1 MKKSLTLFFVVLMG
15 LIFTFASLSVSG
27 GKEQGIKCLH
37 STVKAPDVKSSAVA
51 KRGPEFRKIPLYFI
65 PNRGQVNEKA
75 RFYAK
80 TPRYTLWMTKEG
92 LVFDSIRKGERDVS
106 RLIFL
111 GSNKKPGM
119 VPIEMTRHKVNYF
132 KGKDSS
138 KWQKGIRTSK
148 AVLYQNVYQDI
159 DLKVYG
165 IETQVE
171 YDWIVKPGADP
182 GNIRFKYQQVS
193 KTHIDQDGNLVIETA
208 FGEMMHK
215 KPVSYQM
222 IDGKRVPVKSEFRKT
237 GGNTY
242 GFKVEKYNRDYQ
254 LVIDP
259 MVAITYSTYLGGSVD
274 EEGFG
279 IEVDSTGIYV
289 IGYTNSPDF
298 PTAGSCLNSY
308 TANDDIFVT
317 KFTPDGSGLIYS
329 DIIGGSSRDRGT
341 DLVVAANGHA
351 FGTAY
356 TYSNDLPANNSR
368 AGKRDAVFFEL
379 DATGCLVCLWY
390 MGGTEN
396 DSGTGIAL
404 DSSNNACIAVYTNS
418 PDFPVT
424 PGAYQNSL
432 QGNYDVFILKRNCTD
447 ILFATY
453 LGGSDKDIAYGVALD
468 SSNDIYISGFTE
480 SSDLPVTV
488 DAFQTVFG
496 GESDAFVCKLE
507 ADGSDLVYCTYL
519 GGSEVDNGAYIAVDG
534 SGNAYITGET
544 ESDDFPVIDAI
555 REIRAGQ
562 KDAFISKLN
571 AAGSDLVY
579 STYYGGSLDN
589 DGGWRLVL
597 DASGAAY
604 VMGYT
609 GSENFPVKNA
619 FQEEL
624 GGGGDVWMAK
634 IDANG
639 THVVYATY
647 LGGTGNEVLGEYKG
661 DIALGSDGDV
671 YVTSGTI
678 SDDFPVH
685 NPYQCY
691 PMGGK
696 EVFVTRYS
704 FSGCAPVLWVDKTLL
719 NFGVNVDGDT
729 TSTQR
734 FIIRNIGGGELE
746 WEITDNAAWL
756 QCTPTTGR
764 NFGVVEVSLD
774 NVDGL
779 AVGHHEAE
787 ITITAPNAADSPK
800 TIYVTLWKHAANPQP
815 GFNMPFGSFDNPE
828 DGSTVYGSV
837 PLSGWALDDI
847 EVESVKLYYED
858 GPNLVYVSE
867 ATFVDGARP
876 DVWQVYPDYP
886 YSQRAGWGYVLL
898 SNLYG
903 NGSYNFHAIAEDKEG
918 HQVTLGIKTLQ
929 ISNSVY
935 PFGNID
941 LPEPGG
947 VASGSDYQVCGWALT
962 PLPCSIDEV
971 VVFVDGEEL
980 GEASYGFY
988 RADIASLFPGY
999 NDSNG
1004 AGFCIDFNTI
1014 GYRNGMHT
1022 VYARA
1027 TDDCTH
1033 SSDFGHRY
1041 FNIWNIGSIN
1051 SISQISS
1058 HPHHSMSEIAG
1069 IPIKHSEPVKI
1080 EKGYGK
1086 DFHPLLIPPD
1096 EKGQVFLEIKEL
1108 ERIKVQLNA
1117 ASETG
1122 AYIGYQIVGNHLV
1135 RLPIGSTLDREK
1147 GIFYWQAGAGF
1158 IDLYQFV
1165 FIHERSG
1172 RERSKKFI
1180 TVKIVPRFTE

>member
-1 MKKSLTLFFVVLMG
+1 MVLLG
-15 LIFTFASLSVSG
+15 TIFTFASLSVSG
-27 GKEQGIKCLH
+27 GKEQGIECLH
-37 STVKAPDVKSSAVA
+37 STVKALDVKSSAVV
-51 KRGPEFRKIPLYFI
+51 KGDPDFGKIPLYFI
-65 PNRGQVNEKA
+65 PNQGQVDGKA

-92 LVFDSIRKGERDVS
+92 LVFDSMRKGERNVS
-106 RLIFL
+106 RFIFL
-111 GSNKKPGM
+111 GSNKYPGM
-119 VPIEMTRHKVNYF
+119 VPIEMTQHKVNYY
-132 KGKDSS
+132 KGEDSS
-138 KWQKGIRTSK
+138 KWQAGIRTSK
-148 AVLYQNVYQDI
+148 AVLYKNLYRDI

-182 GNIRFKYQQVS
+182 KDITFKYQQVS
-193 KTHIDQDGNLVIETA
+193 KTHIDKKGNLVIETA

-215 KPVSYQM
+215 SPISYQM
-222 IDGKRVPVKSEFRKT
+222 IDGKRVPVKSGFRKT
-237 GGNTY
+237 GENTY

-289 IGYTNSPDF
+289 TGYTNSPDF

-308 TANDDIFVT
+308 VAKDDIFVV

-341 DLVVAANGHA
+341 DIVVAANGHV

-356 TYSNDLPANNSR
+356 TYSNDLPANNTR

-379 DATGCLVCLWY
+379 DAVGCLQCLWY
-390 MGGTEN
+390 LGGTEN

-404 DSSNNACIAVYTNS
+404 DSSNNACITGYTNS

-424 PGAYQNSL
+424 PGVYKNSL
-432 QGNYDVFILKRNCTD
+432 QGDYDAFIVKRNCTD

-453 LGGSDKDIAYGVALD
+453 LGGSDKDIAYGAALD

-488 DAFQTVFG
+488 DAFQTIFG

-507 ADGSDLVYCTYL
+507 ADGSDLIYCTYL

-544 ESDDFPVIDAI
+544 ESDDFPVEDAI
-555 REIRAGQ
+555 QETRAGQ

-571 AAGSDLVY
+571 ANGSDLVY

-661 DIALGSDGDV
+661 DIALDSGGDV
-671 YVTSGTI
+671 YITSGTV

-691 PMGGK
+691 RMGGK

-704 FSGCAPVLWVDKTLL
+704 FSGCAPVLWIDKPIL
-719 NFGVNVDGDT
+719 NFAVNSDGYKT
-729 TSTQR
+729 GMQR
-734 FIIRNIGGGELE
+734 FAIRNIGGGTLN
-746 WEITDNAAWL
+746 WEVTDNSDWVKFSPASG
-756 QCTPTTGR
+756 TNHGI
-764 NFGVVEVSLD
+764 VEVELD
-774 NVDGL
+774 NLDGL
-779 AVGHHEAE
+779 LVGSNTAS
-787 ITITAPNAADSPK
+787 ITVSAPNAADSPK
-800 TIYVTLWKHAANPQP
+800 EVAVTIRFYITGSSPVSD
-815 GFNMPFGSFDNPE
+815 MPFGAFETPP
-828 DGSTVYGSV
+828 DGTIVSGSV
-837 PLSGWALDDI
+837 PFTGWALDDI
-847 EVESVKLYYED
+847 EIERVDIYRGASAD
-858 GPNLVYVSE
+858 IWIDE
-867 ATFVDGARP
+867 ATFVEGARP
-876 DVWQVYPDYP
+876 DIAQVYPCYP
-886 YSQRAGWGYVLL
+886 YYWRAGWGYLFQSRSL
-898 SNLYG
+898 PD
-903 NGSYNFHAIAEDKEG
+903 GSYTFHAIATDEEG
-918 HQVTLGIKTLQ
+918 HVVTLDTKNIVILNGPSKK
-929 ISNSVY
+929 
-935 PFGNID
+935 PFGTID
-941 LPEPGG
+941 TPTPGDD
-947 VASGSDYQVCGWALT
+947 AYGSDYRIEGWALT
-962 PLPCSIDEV
+962 PQPNEILSNGVD
-971 VVFVDGEEL
+971 VFVDGVNL
-980 GEASYGFY
+980 GKAAYGLY
-988 RADIASLFPGY
+988 RADIATLFPGFK
-999 NDSNG
+999 NSNG
-1004 AGFCIDFNTI
+1004 AGFYLDFNTI
-1014 GYRNGMHT
+1014 GYYNGLHT
-1022 VYARA
+1022 VHCIV
-1027 TDDCTH
+1027 TDWPEGN
-1033 SSDFGHRY
+1033 SEGIGSRY
-1041 FNIWNIGSIN
+1041 FNILNIGSIN
-1051 SISQISS
+1051 SMSQTFN
-1058 HPHHSMSEIAG
+1058 HKHYSMSEITE

-1080 EKGYGK
+1080 KKGYGR
-1086 DFHPLLIPPD
+1086 DVQPQLIPPD
-1096 EKGQVFLEIKEL
+1096 EKGHVFLKIKEL

-1117 ASETG
+1117 ASESG
-1122 AYIGYQIVGNHLV
+1122 DYIGYHIVGDRLLP
-1135 RLPIGSTLDREK
+1135 LPIGSTLDREK
-1147 GIFYWQAGAGF
+1147 GIFYWQAGPAFLG
-1158 IDLYQFV
+1158 LYRFV
-1165 FIHERSG
+1165 FIQKKSER
-1172 RERSKKFI
+1172 EMSKKFI
-1180 TVKIVPRFTE
+1180 TVKIAPRFTE